1 MKTTLSLSKE
11 KIKITLL
18 EGIHPSA
25 VATFE
30 NNDYHKIERFTHS
43 PEPDEWVE
51 RHKDTHILGIRSRTQ
66 ISTKILQQLPKLIA
80 IGCFC
85 IGIDQ
90 VDLEDAARKGIPV
103 FNAPHSNTR
112 SVAEL
117 VIGLTIMLLRE
128 IFPKSFAAHN
138 HEWQKSMKQSSEV
151 RGKTMGIIGYGHIG
165 SQVSVLAESMGM
177 QVFYYDIQIKLPLGN
192 AKQVDS
198 IDQLLSTSDIVTIH
212 VSENDTS
219 RNLMNRDRIKKMK
232 RSACLINASRGSI
245 VDLDSLAESLKKKQ
259 LQGAAIDVFPK
270 EPGSQTEKFESPLI
284 GLHNVILT
292 PHIGGSTMEAQ
303 KNIGIEVANKLVLF
317 SDRGAT
323 EGAVNFP
330 GVKLPP
336 NENAHRILHIHENK
350 PGILKE
356 INEKV
361 AEKGINIHA
370 QYLETNNSIGYVVLD
385 IDPMVSKRHLKLLR
399 QEITEIDGTIRTR
412 MLY

>member
-1 MKTTLSLSKE
+1 MKNTLSLSKE
-11 KIKITLL
+11 KIKISIF
-18 EGIHPSA
+18 EGIHSSA
-25 VATFE
+25 VTTFE
-30 NNDYHKIERFTHS
+30 NNDYHKIERFNHS
-43 PEPDEWVE
+43 PEPEELVE
-51 RHKDTHILGIRSRTQ
+51 KHKDTHILAIRSRTE
-66 ISTKILQQLPKLIA
+66 ISTKILQQLPKLLV

-85 IGIDQ
+85 IGTDQ
-90 VDLEDAARKGIPV
+90 VDLEGAARKGIPV

-128 IFPKSFAAHN
+128 IFPKSFAAHK
-138 HEWQKSMKQSSEV
+138 HGWQKSMKQSSEV

-177 QVFYYDIQIKLPLGN
+177 QVVYYDIQTKLPLGN

-219 RNLMNRDRIKKMK
+219 RNLMNRDRIKKIK
-232 RSACLINASRGSI
+232 KNAYLINASRGSI
-245 VDLDSLAESLKKKQ
+245 VDLDALAESLKKKQ

-270 EPGSQTEKFESPLI
+270 EPGSKTEKFESPLI

-292 PHIGGSTMEAQ
+292 PHIGGSTVEAQ
-303 KNIGIEVANKLVLF
+303 KNIGIEVANKLVFF

-330 GVKLPP
+330 GVKLPA
-336 NENAHRILHIHENK
+336 NENAHRVLHIHENK

-370 QYLETNNSIGYVVLD
+370 QYLETNKSIGYVVLD
-385 IDPMVSKRHLKLLR
+385 LDPMVSKLQLKILK
-399 QEITEIDGTIRTR
+399 QEITEINGTIRTR